1 MTGGGPFRERPRFL
15 SCPRCGEILDR
26 GLEGIRTCL
35 RCEGV
40 WLPQATL
47 TAAFEDPKWP
57 GGQAIWWRN
66 SIECPDCA
74 TAGAPQMLE
83 ARMAKGVLVDRCH
96 QHGVWLDRSELGR
109 LMGVKADELVELQRR
124 LDIPQH
130 EIDALAKRRAKWR
143 DELAARREA
152 ASEYE
157 QWLDEVERQREAA
170 AKDSERRVR
179 EHEADAARAKR
190 EREEA
195 AAKAEKERVRAAKRA
210 ASEAA
215 ERLSAREQ
223 TKQDLGNQLAAASE
237 DHAKLEQRLA
247 MHREA
252 TAQLEARLAEHRK
265 AEAVLATEL
274 GEHREWVTKLSS
286 QLEAAIAKVR
296 GLHDELALLDK
307 LPV

>member
-1 MTGGGPFRERPRFL
+1 MTGGPFRERPRFL
-15 SCPRCGEILDR
+15 SCPRCSEILDR

-47 TAAFEDPKWP
+47 TAAFEDPRWP

-74 TAGAPQMLE
+74 TAGERQMLE

-130 EIDALAKRRAKWR
+130 EIDALAARRAKWR

-152 ASEYE
+152 SNEYE
-157 QWLDEVERQREAA
+157 AWLDEVERQRVAA
-170 AKDSERRVR
+170 AEDSERRAR
-179 EHEADAARAKR
+179 EREAEAARSKR
-190 EREEA
+190 ERDMA
-195 AAKAEKERVRAAKRA
+195 AAKAEKERARA
-210 ASEAA
+210 ASERAT
-215 ERLSAREQ
+215 ARER
-223 TKQDLGNQLAAASE
+223 TKQELGNQLAAASE
-237 DHAKLEQRLA
+237 EHAKLEQRLA
-247 MHREA
+247 LHREA
-252 TAQLEARLAEHRK
+252 TAQLEARLVEHK
-265 AEAVLATEL
+265 KVEAKLAGEL
-274 GEHREWVTKLSS
+274 AEHREWVDKVAA
-286 QLEAAIAKVR
+286 QLEASIARVR

>member
-1 MTGGGPFRERPRFL
+1 MTGGPFRERPRFL
-15 SCPRCGEILDR
+15 SCPRCSEILDR

-47 TAAFEDPKWP
+47 TAAFEDPRWP

-74 TAGAPQMLE
+74 TAGERQMLE

-130 EIDALAKRRAKWR
+130 EIDALAARRAKWR

-152 ASEYE
+152 SNEYE
-157 QWLDEVERQREAA
+157 AWLDEVERQRVAA
-170 AKDSERRVR
+170 AEDSERRAR
-179 EHEADAARAKR
+179 EREAEAARSKR
-190 EREEA
+190 ERDMA
-195 AAKAEKERVRAAKRA
+195 AAKAEKERARA
-210 ASEAA
+210 ASERAT
-215 ERLSAREQ
+215 ARER
-223 TKQDLGNQLAAASE
+223 TKQELGNQLAAASE
-237 DHAKLEQRLA
+237 EHAKLEQRLA
-247 MHREA
+247 LHREA
-252 TAQLEARLAEHRK
+252 TAQLEARLVEHK
-265 AEAVLATEL
+265 KVEAKLAGEL
-274 GEHREWVTKLSS
+274 AEHREWVDKLAA
-286 QLEAAIAKVR
+286 QLEASIARVR